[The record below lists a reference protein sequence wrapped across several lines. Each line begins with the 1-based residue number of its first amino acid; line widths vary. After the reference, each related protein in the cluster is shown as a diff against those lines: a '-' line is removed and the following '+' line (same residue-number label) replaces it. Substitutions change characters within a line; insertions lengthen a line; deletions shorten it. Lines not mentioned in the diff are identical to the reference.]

1 MKKRISLRIHRILKQ
16 VLDDV
21 KEDFGYKNLSSF
33 INNILSHSDK
43 PYLDEK
49 VKIDITVDEDIGK
62 KVETEKTAFSGNP
75 SDVINFHIAEYFKKN
90 NFAKTI
96 TFKPEKWEGYF
107 KHLNR
112 KPQYKVKGLEVNV
125 RPEGLELVGSIEK
138 IEEYVC
144 KNIVGEM
151 KRNIVSESFVL
162 EKYP

>member
-62 KVETEKTAFSGNP
+62 
-75 SDVINFHIAEYFKKN
+75 
-90 NFAKTI
+90 
-96 TFKPEKWEGYF
+96 
-107 KHLNR
+107 
-112 KPQYKVKGLEVNV
+112 
-125 RPEGLELVGSIEK
+125 
-138 IEEYVC
+138 
-144 KNIVGEM
+144 
-151 KRNIVSESFVL
+151 
-162 EKYP
+162 